1 MLPVRVNFE
10 FSMSFLF
17 YFSPHPYLFFNS
29 DGTTMTFLGF
39 NIDKATGNLIGTQD
53 GKEYVL
59 KSNIMDKRLIEA
71 LARNRVNLNETFDN
85 LSR

>member
-1 MLPVRVNFE
+1 MTKWI
-10 FSMSFLF
+10 SYAFLF

-29 DGTTMTFLGF
+29 DGTSMTFLGF
-39 NIDKATGNLIGTQD
+39 NIDKATGNLIGIQD

-59 KSNIMDKRLIEA
+59 KSNIMDKQLMEA
-71 LARNRVNLNETFDN
+71 LARNQVNLNEKFDN